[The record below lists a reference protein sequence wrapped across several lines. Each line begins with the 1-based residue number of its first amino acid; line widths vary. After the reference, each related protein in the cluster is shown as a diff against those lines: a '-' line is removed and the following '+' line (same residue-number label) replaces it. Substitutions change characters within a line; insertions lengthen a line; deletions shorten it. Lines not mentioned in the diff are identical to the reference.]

1 MVSYKKHGLNV
12 KIKTG
17 LLLLLLLLLFKCTDI
32 VNIVL
37 VNLQNQ
43 WD

>member
-17 LLLLLLLLLFKCTDI
+17 LLLLLLLLFKCTDI

-37 VNLQNQ
+37 VNLHNQ